1 MRIAFAGQ
9 SRSGK
14 DEAISYLAKQ
24 TTGSWIKLHIADEI
38 YSIANR
44 IKGDDVDNTN
54 PDDRRLLQDI
64 GMAGRRFNSNVW
76 IDKLI
81 QNIDQF
87 DYYRTERIFVT
98 GIRFKNEVQALRE
111 HGVTVILLKR
121 DKELREELGA
131 PKEPHETEIPL
142 DEGLFKPEDIIHN
155 NSSLAVFHKS
165 LHNRFLK

>member
-87 DYYRTERIFVT
+87 DYYKTERIFVT
-98 GIRFKNEVQALRE
+98 GIRSVL
-111 HGVTVILLKR
+111 
-121 DKELREELGA
+121 
-131 PKEPHETEIPL
+131 
-142 DEGLFKPEDIIHN
+142 
-155 NSSLAVFHKS
+155 
-165 LHNRFLK
+165 